1 MSLSADNNMQQQAI
15 DIYVKAKDS
24 LSEESGNSHII
35 KTTTL
40 QEKAS
45 GKASFDGGGLVEITA
60 SSVKVR

>member
-1 MSLSADNNMQQQAI
+1 M
-15 DIYVKAKDS
+15 KAKDS

-40 QEKAS
+40 QEKSS
-45 GKASFDGGGLVEITA
+45 GKTSIDGGGLVEITA